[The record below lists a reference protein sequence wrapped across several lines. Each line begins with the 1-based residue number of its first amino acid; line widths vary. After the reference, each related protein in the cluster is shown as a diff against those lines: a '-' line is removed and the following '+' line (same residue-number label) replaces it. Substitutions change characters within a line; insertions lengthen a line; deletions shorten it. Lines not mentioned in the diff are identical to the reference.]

1 MEFTEKQLQ
10 ILEIAETLF
19 AAKGF
24 EGTSVRDIA
33 EKAGINVAMIS
44 YYFGS
49 KEKLLEA
56 LFKSRIGSVQ
66 VRMENLIKDQS
77 LSPLQKINLLIDEY
91 VERVLQ
97 HENFFKIMV
106 TEQLITKNP
115 SVLSSL
121 KQLKL
126 RNVELITQLIKEGQK
141 KNMFR
146 KTVDVVMMV
155 NTMIGTV
162 WQTTMNRD
170 FYFEL
175 HPAPAGSTDSANT
188 ILIKRKLSIHIKALF
203 KVILTYEA

>member
-203 KVILTYEA
+203 KVILTHEA

>member
-10 ILEIAETLF
+10 ILEIAETLL

-203 KVILTYEA
+203 KVILTHEA